1 MAGHVGAQMDKKVVL
16 DLLAPMPKPV
26 EAINKLIAIFRTE
39 SAPLEIKGEGSF
51 IGLNQ
56 EEGESRVLLVLEG
69 ALNIYRII
77 DNLRF
82 ARASYPNIFGMQG
95 SPFRNNLYQF
105 KREKGSLIESLPYS
119 LALELI
125 NDHRLF
131 NEVLAFQTY
140 LSDFQ
145 AYRTNLLISKSTYQI
160 VCAFLF
166 ELEMMPPEERLRT
179 SVFNYIQEHTHLAR
193 SGVMKILSDLRQGEY
208 INIENGKL
216 IAILKKFPREY

>member
-1 MAGHVGAQMDKKVVL
+1 MDKKPVP
-16 DLLAPMPKPV
+16 DLLIPMSKPT

-39 SAPLEIKGEGSF
+39 SVPLEIGGKEDV
-51 IGLNQ
+51 LNLNPD
-56 EEGESRVLLVLEG
+56 EGESQVILVLDG
-69 ALNIYRII
+69 ALNIYRTA

-82 ARASYPNIFGMQG
+82 VRAAAPNLFGMQG
-95 SPFRNNLYQF
+95 SPFRYNLYQF
-105 KREKGSLIESLPYS
+105 RSEKGSVLETLPFS
-119 LALELI
+119 RAMELVSE
-125 NDHRLF
+125 NQLF
-131 NEVLAFQTY
+131 REVLDFQTY

-166 ELEMMPPEERLRT
+166 ELEMMPPEQRLRT
-179 SVFNYIQEHTHLAR
+179 SVFNYIHEHTHLAR

-216 IAILKKFPREY
+216 IAILKKLPREY